1 VGCNINRQM
10 KYKHYDK
17 AFKEHAVNLWLASG
31 KSAQEVAAE
40 LGILP
45 DRLYTWKS
53 VVAPDYQPPAP
64 VVAELKKRS
73 TQQLEQ
79 ELSRLRQENQ
89 RLRQQRDILKKT
101 LGILSDSSSSDTSAL
116 P

>member
-1 VGCNINRQM
+1 M
-10 KYKHYDK
+10 KYKKYDQS
-17 AFKEHAVNLWLASG
+17 FKEHAVNLWLASG

-40 LGILP
+40 LGIPP

-64 VVAELKKRS
+64 AVSELKKRS

-79 ELSRLRQENQ
+79 ELSRLRRENE

-101 LGILSDSSSSDTSAL
+101 LGILSDTSSSDTGAL

>member
-1 VGCNINRQM
+1 M
-10 KYKHYDK
+10 KHKNYDQS
-17 AFKEHAVNLWLASG
+17 FKEHAVNLWLASG

-40 LGILP
+40 LGIKP

-53 VVAPDYQPPAP
+53 VVAPDYQSPVPP
-64 VVAELKKRS
+64 VSELKKRS
-73 TQQLEQ
+73 HQQLEQ
-79 ELSRLRQENQ
+79 ELSQLRRENQ

-116 P
+116 T

>member
-1 VGCNINRQM
+1 M

-31 KSAQEVAAE
+31 KSAAEVAAE
-40 LGILP
+40 LGIPP

-53 VVAPDYQPPAP
+53 LVAPVHKPAASMP
-64 VVAELKKRS
+64 ELKRRT

-79 ELSRLRQENQ
+79 ELSRLRRENE
-89 RLRQQRDILKKT
+89 RLREQRDILKKT
-101 LGILSDSSSSDTSAL
+101 LGILSEPPASAINGSKL
-116 P
+116 

>member
-1 VGCNINRQM
+1 M

-31 KSAQEVAAE
+31 KSAAEVAAE
-40 LGILP
+40 LGLQP

-53 VVAPDYQPPAP
+53 LLAPAAQPPAVTVP
-64 VVAELKKRS
+64 ELKRRT

-79 ELSRLRQENQ
+79 ELSRLRRENE
-89 RLRQQRDILKKT
+89 RLREQRDILKKT
-101 LGILSDSSSSDTSAL
+101 LGILSDSPNSDSNASS
-116 P
+116 

>member
-1 VGCNINRQM
+1 M
-10 KYKHYDK
+10 KYKKYDQ

-40 LGILP
+40 LGIKP
-45 DRLYTWKS
+45 DRLYAWKS
-53 VVAPDYQPPAP
+53 AVAPDYQPSVPSVP
-64 VVAELKKRS
+64 ELKKRTS
-73 TQQLEQ
+73 QQLEQ
-79 ELSRLRQENQ
+79 ELARLRRENE

-101 LGILSDSSSSDTSAL
+101 LGILSDTSSSDTGAL

>member
-1 VGCNINRQM
+1 M

-17 AFKEHAVNLWLASG
+17 AFKEHAVNLWLGSG
-31 KSAQEVAAE
+31 KSAAEVAGE

-53 VVAPDYQPPAP
+53 QLAPAASAPAP
-64 VVAELKKRS
+64 TVPELKRRT

-79 ELSRLRQENQ
+79 ELSRLRRENE
-89 RLRQQRDILKKT
+89 RLREQRDILKKT
-101 LGILSDSSSSDTSAL
+101 LGILSDSPNSGSNASS
-116 P
+116 